1 MQNFVNLK
9 KNKSTGQTSCII
21 PCKLSCSLHYLY
33 ILYLYSVTKKKK
45 TYAHFTRQEIEHKLL
60 YRRYAEQFKLHFTYI
75 RKSKIEY

>member
-45 TYAHFTRQEIEHKLL
+45 RTHISLDKRSSTNFYTEDMPSSLNSILHIYARVK
-60 YRRYAEQFKLHFTYI
+60 
-75 RKSKIEY
+75 